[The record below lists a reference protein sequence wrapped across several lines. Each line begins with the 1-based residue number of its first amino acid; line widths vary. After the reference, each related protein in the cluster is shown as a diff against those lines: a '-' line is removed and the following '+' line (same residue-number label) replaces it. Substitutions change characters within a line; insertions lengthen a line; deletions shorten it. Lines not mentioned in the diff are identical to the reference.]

1 MLINVDPILSPDILK
16 TLREMGHGDR
26 LVISDINYPAHSNHN
41 RVHRLDGLDM
51 TTVMRAVLSVFPLDS
66 FVDSA
71 VHRMEVDNQPD
82 EINDANKEVINAIK
96 EVSGDHWKI
105 GSYER
110 QEFYNQS
117 RSTYAYITTSER
129 RPYCNFILTKGV
141 IKPDGTVWI
150 IDK

>member
-1 MLINVDPILSPDILK
+1 MCRSKYFDNNIVLKCNMHNLQSTNLFVKNDLYENEVLELQDVNIGSP
-16 TLREMGHGDR
+16 G
-26 LVISDINYPAHSNHN
+26 
-41 RVHRLDGLDM
+41 
-51 TTVMRAVLSVFPLDS
+51 
-66 FVDSA
+66 
-71 VHRMEVDNQPD
+71 PD
-82 EINDANKEVINAIK
+82 EINDANKEVIDAIK
-96 EVSGDHWKI
+96 EVSGDNWKI

-110 QEFYNQS
+110 QEFYKQS

>member
-82 EINDANKEVINAIK
+82 EINDANKEVIDAIK
-96 EVSGDHWKI
+96 KYQEII
-105 GSYER
+105 GKLVH
-110 QEFYNQS
+110 
-117 RSTYAYITTSER
+117 TKDK
-129 RPYCNFILTKGV
+129 NFISNQDQPMHILRQVKDDLTV
-141 IKPDGTVWI
+141 ILF
-150 IDK
+150 

>member
-82 EINDANKEVINAIK
+82 EINDANKEVIDTIK
-96 EVSGDHWKI
+96 EVSGDNWKI

-110 QEFYNQS
+110 QEFYKQS
-117 RSTYAYITTSER
+117 RSAYAYITTSER

>member
-1 MLINVDPILSPDILK
+1 M
-16 TLREMGHGDR
+16 
-26 LVISDINYPAHSNHN
+26 
-41 RVHRLDGLDM
+41 
-51 TTVMRAVLSVFPLDS
+51 DS

-82 EINDANKEVINAIK
+82 EINDANKEVIGAIK

-110 QEFYNQS
+110 QEFYKQS

>member
-51 TTVMRAVLSVFPLDS
+51 TTVMRSILSVFPLDS

-71 VHRMEVDNQPD
+71 VYRMEVDNQPD
-82 EINDANKEVINAIK
+82 EINDANKEVIDTIK

-110 QEFYNQS
+110 QEFYQQS
-117 RSTYAYITTSER
+117 KSTYAYITTSER